1 MYVGEYPL
9 GPWVWDRA
17 CCGFTLEA
25 YHLINLV
32 DGVLSRKRLKSNESF
47 EEEVSLLE
55 MQSFRRF
62 AAKAL
67 PDYDY
72 PSQNMPHRAFWNR
85 LGVNG

>member
-1 MYVGEYPL
+1 M
-9 GPWVWDRA
+9 
-17 CCGFTLEA
+17 EA

-47 EEEVSLLE
+47 VEEVSLLE

-72 PSQNMPHRAFWNR
+72 PSSCN
-85 LGVNG
+85 LE